1 MDAGT
6 AVEIVGEE
14 VGVERGAHQNDLQVA
29 PLHHQVF
36 QHQQQ
41 EVAERR
47 EESKQP

>member
-1 MDAGT
+1 MCVCVWKVEGGTWYVDAGT

-36 QHQQQ
+36 
-41 EVAERR
+41 
-47 EESKQP
+47 